1 MHYPGC
7 GHMRGVPKVYLL
19 WFVGA
24 VVCLIAGVL
33 ACDLNPHPLPPF
45 EPGVTG
51 AGTPSNGAEDAAS
64 SNGSSGGL
72 SFGGSSSSGATT
84 PREDAGI
91 PEIASEAGAAHDANL
106 EPTDGAAAET
116 SGDGGVASP
125 SDAPADA
132 PPDGMGEAD
141 AANSTEG
148 GE

>member
-1 MHYPGC
+1 
-7 GHMRGVPKVYLL
+7 MRGVPKVYLL

-24 VVCLIAGVL
+24 VVCLVAGVQ

-51 AGTPSNGAEDAAS
+51 AEGPSNGAEDAAG

-72 SFGGSSSSGATT
+72 ILGGSSSSSSGSTT
-84 PREDAGI
+84 PREDASV

-106 EPTDGAAAET
+106 EPADGAAAET
-116 SGDGGVASP
+116 SGEGGVAGP
-125 SDAPADA
+125 SDASADA
-132 PPDGMGEAD
+132 PPDGIGEAD